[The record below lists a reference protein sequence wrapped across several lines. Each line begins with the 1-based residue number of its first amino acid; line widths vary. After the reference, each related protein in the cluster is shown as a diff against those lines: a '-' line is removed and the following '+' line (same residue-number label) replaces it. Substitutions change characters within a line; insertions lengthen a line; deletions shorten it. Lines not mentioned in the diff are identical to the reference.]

1 MSRADKRLAR
11 LEQLDHGT
19 LASMTDAELSE
30 LAAGISPADAAAIAA
45 MTEQQL
51 EQVAAGRWPGEPND
65 RGAAL

>member
-1 MSRADKRLAR
+1 MNADKRLAA
-11 LEQLDHGT
+11 LEAADVRQLS
-19 LASMTDAELSE
+19 LLSDAELSE